1 MNSMVYGQLFPTA
14 SDIELESL
22 RRLGARW
29 KVSYGFVP
37 GLEAFLK
44 FFPSTAIRERREMG
58 L

>member
-1 MNSMVYGQLFPTA
+1 MNSMVYGQLFPHA

-29 KVSYGFVP
+29 KVSKSSFHGEV
-37 GLEAFLK
+37 LLSK
-44 FFPSTAIRERREMG
+44 IISSIAIRKRRQMG

>member
-1 MNSMVYGQLFPTA
+1 MNSMLYGQLFPNA

-29 KVSYGFVP
+29 KVSCG
-37 GLEAFLK
+37 
-44 FFPSTAIRERREMG
+44 FFPCEAILNFFLLKAIRERRKMG

>member
-14 SDIELESL
+14 SDIEMESL

-29 KVSYGFVP
+29 KVSYGFLP
-37 GLEAFLK
+37 GKALLK
-44 FFPSTAIRERREMG
+44 IFPLTAIRERREMG